1 MSSPL
6 VVRETGRLVALEF
19 RQGIDFKRT
28 FRLRDKNGPLN
39 LTGYSFA
46 AQVRKDPLSSVA
58 AEFAFAFQVDAPNGE
73 VVMLADVSKTGALV
87 AGKAIGVPESTY
99 WWDCVM
105 TDSAGGVRPLFHGPV
120 SVLRRVTRS

>member
-1 MSSPL
+1 MSAPL
-6 VVRETGRLVALEF
+6 IVRETGRLVALEF

-28 FRLRDKNGPLN
+28 FRLKDKNGPLN

-46 AQVRKDPLSSVA
+46 AQCRKDPLSTA
-58 AEFAFAFQVDAPNGE
+58 APEFAFDFQVNSLSGE
-73 VVMLADVSKTGALV
+73 VVILADVSKTAALAV
-87 AGKAIGVPESTY
+87 GKAIAAPESTY

-105 TDSAGGVRPLFHGPV
+105 TDSAGGLRPLFHGPV